1 MPYRQRQRGGK
12 PAPLAKE
19 IVVSDEANHGS
30 SDSASLCSHECRS
43 SDYASSSSSN
53 TQSTITEVDDLCALD
68 DLDVTSKPLA
78 SALATA
84 HPRASPER
92 SEYTESLERSD
103 QRSSDNRALPP
114 ANADIQGA
122 RAFAENL
129 RRADVDPST
138 MLLYRLTGEIA
149 KLTAERTN
157 PISDPIK
164 IKKICRRAEGV

>member
-1 MPYRQRQRGGK
+1 MSCLTDNVS
-12 PAPLAKE
+12 AAVSLLPLLKKLLFPTKLTMALP
-19 IVVSDEANHGS
+19 ILVHFAHTNAGVLILS
-30 SDSASLCSHECRS
+30 
-43 SDYASSSSSN
+43 SSSSSN

-68 DLDVTSKPLA
+68 DLDVTSKLLA
-78 SALATA
+78 SALAAA
-84 HPRASPER
+84 HPRASPEP
-92 SEYTESLERSD
+92 SKYTESLERSD

-114 ANADIQGA
+114 ANADIEGA

-164 IKKICRRAEGV
+164 I